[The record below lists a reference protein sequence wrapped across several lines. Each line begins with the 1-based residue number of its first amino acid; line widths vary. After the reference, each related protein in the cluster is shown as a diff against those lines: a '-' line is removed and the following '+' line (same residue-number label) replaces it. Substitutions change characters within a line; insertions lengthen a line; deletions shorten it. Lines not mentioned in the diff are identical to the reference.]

1 MAISPLSSEDTNTFS
16 LLADPVSDKG
26 LGVQVKKEE
35 EILEEKAPETDSTVG
50 PEDDVSERTSLF
62 PEDDVE
68 ERTSLFP
75 EDDVADRPLFVGLS
89 PLSVWASKTLGFNKQ
104 DLKDATET
112 LPPLNK
118 TLSEKINPFDHPLE
132 RQLLLRFSGY
142 TPAMQKDIA
151 ATVAKQTYNFQRTI
165 NYLKHRNN
173 LPKDEQK
180 KLDDDLKKQSKEI
193 YSSILETAGAFKE
206 AKEPLFDLNTGKIIN
221 TNTALTGVLA
231 EMAVPITTG
240 LAATTVTGPIG
251 GLIVGS
257 LTYGALMS
265 PDENLTNMLN
275 DLGFDAVPEKRDE
288 LLDAIFKK
296 ELSQEDKDRATL
308 AIEEVML
315 IGAGPVLIKGTQV
328 VKGVNQAL
336 MTHFKPLLDSFKKPY
351 ELLTDEE
358 KAQLTFDALRSAGQQ
373 VRRQAGGKQ
382 GFFGPIKNMY
392 SAAERVA
399 KQFFKSAGF
408 APQPLRELGE
418 NQKNKARSS
427 LQKAS
432 TVATKLD
439 TLINELA
446 GKTSN
451 SSDDIKKAVTD
462 ALTKGIDLEDNFALV
477 PPGETIPSKKLLE
490 AKDVF
495 ELLRNNKDYD
505 ALSDEILNVVVE
517 ARGNIDSLT
526 NQLIKSL
533 ELDPDSDLGKTQ
545 INTLKANVAT
555 YLNTSYR
562 IFDDGWTVDA
572 NLYQEAIKKYTKQF
586 IERDPTLDPEK
597 AETLAAEF
605 VDKFIGNQRQN
616 LQNNSNAVSDAHRRD
631 TSKLEPQDLTDPTLR
646 KLAGE
651 VTDSSEI
658 VLKTSSN
665 LINLV
670 TESQYFDEVYKLGTN
685 SEYPFIFSA
694 AKQGDSSTLPFRK
707 GAEERSIYSYEI
719 KGTNSKLDGMFT
731 TPEIGL
737 VLQNRETSL
746 TPILGAINT
755 KKAVT
760 NPGLLTAMGLN
771 PTVASFAQLKG
782 LTQKF
787 KTVWSIQTHVR
798 NGLGGLFMNVA
809 QGHNPFNKDM
819 KQIFKVISSKT
830 DKELMDYK
838 ADLLELGVINTSPRL
853 REFKELLSE
862 YNDIMGSA
870 KTSATGAESFLNFM
884 REKVVRKLGTK
895 DYNLETLDDYMQ
907 KVYMGTDDFFK
918 ISLFEKEKA
927 VLKKAYPDLS
937 EESLSKEAAEIVK
950 NQMPNYDRVTPGIKS
965 LRNVPVFGAFVSFS
979 EEVLRTGSQTI
990 LQANREIL
998 SGNPELM
1005 KRGALRLSSFA
1016 LVAGSGTKATEY
1028 ASGKAMGW
1036 TEEQIQAV
1044 KTFYDRGYG
1053 AQRYLFI
1060 KGENGQVDKL
1070 NLTMTDPWTILAQP
1084 FAEATQARLNG
1095 ELTKEEESEIQFDKT
1110 LSFVEA
1116 TLRPYFSETV
1126 FNQAMW
1132 DFQQSLTTG
1141 KRMSPGGYYDDIAGE
1156 KNNITA
1162 NLPRAFTNLL
1172 FDLGPNVLK
1181 EAKQFKDIMIDEDVG
1196 GPYLEPKD
1204 KEDYISSRLTTL
1216 PRSPV
1221 NLIVDLEGHIRNYKY
1236 DIQNAKPTNLRRIDS
1251 YEELVNKFKKANENH
1266 LKASQELYI
1275 KFKAVED
1282 FYSVDSKGRRLAQAR
1297 LKEYTDNN
1305 FNIHLVSKGISP
1317 VMEVNKIALYDSLE
1331 ALRKEGKL
1339 PYNYVD
1345 FDEAMDKFA
1354 LEIGLSREERDIN
1367 KLQDYSEQRIL
1378 QKNYAVGGEVDV
1390 PRAAPEP
1397 DERID
1402 KMTGLPYNIQAGIP
1416 FRDEEDPI
1424 KRLGLAG
1431 GGMTSD
1437 PMQRLGFAAGGVRK
1451 GVEAVIK
1458 TKEKVS
1464 ENVLEAIEQGEN
1476 FAYQALKYLVEPKD
1490 VPRSIAPVPQ
1500 RKFDPTNKE
1509 FSASL
1514 GKMGEQ
1520 PGGRYLEMGDGPPK
1534 EVTGEF
1540 PAKAVIGVN
1549 SEGKPT
1555 LNVSKKLLEGETKKE
1570 GRKIKT
1576 NLFKK
1581 KAGWKWT
1588 KVPKG
1593 FNPNPSSNFSIVSVE
1608 DGKQHYFSLRTEFP
1622 EGAELTRYEKK
1633 KTEPRLRPTKKGNVH
1648 LGKKVGEISV
1658 RGRKHPVYDQI
1669 QVYGI
1674 AGAATGTSLLDK
1686 EETDSP
1692 QRKGLAEGSKVD
1704 PSMFRSDGSQKSSTG
1719 FLGPIKNNITRGTM
1733 TEFSTDMLYEGEKI
1747 EIPTLVPTQSKEAIE
1762 YMQNMEPGTNWNM
1775 KDPMAKQIIN
1785 TARKHAKMRLD
1796 QGKSQFY
1803 VDGEEQRLK
1812 KAEGSLLDYVLEK
1825 SKSTSA
1831 ISADKQ
1837 MNMAKKL
1844 GFNEQDLKDATTFGE
1859 TYSRA
1864 SQDGGKGDA
1873 ARHIMLGWA
1882 TAQTDNPA
1890 TAYKIITARDV
1901 GLGLVGGEGKL
1912 GVEMDLHNN
1921 KLGFNLGKLSKEKA
1935 QKEARKLIESGEAKT
1950 IR

>member
-1 MAISPLSSEDTNTFS
+1 MSS
-16 LLADPVSDKG
+16 K
-26 LGVQVKKEE
+26 
-35 EILEEKAPETDSTVG
+35 
-50 PEDDVSERTSLF
+50 
-62 PEDDVE
+62 
-68 ERTSLFP
+68 
-75 EDDVADRPLFVGLS
+75 
-89 PLSVWASKTLGFNKQ
+89 
-104 DLKDATET
+104 ET

-118 TLSEKINPFDHPLE
+118 TLSEKINPFDHPIE
-132 RQLLLRFSGY
+132 RQIMLRLAGVS
-142 TPAMQKDIA
+142 PEMQKDIA

-180 KLDDDLKKQSKEI
+180 NLDDDLKNQSKEI

-206 AKEPLFDLNTGKIIN
+206 AKEPLFDLKTGKIIN
-221 TNTALTGVLA
+221 TNTALTGVLT
-231 EMAVPITTG
+231 EMAVPITAG

-251 GLIVGS
+251 GLLVGS
-257 LTYGALMS
+257 AAYGTLMS
-265 PDENLTNMLN
+265 PEENLTNMLD

-288 LLDAIFKK
+288 LLDAIFKE
-296 ELSQEDKDRATL
+296 ELSQEDKERATL

-315 IGAGPVLIKGTQV
+315 IGVAPTLIKGAQV

-358 KAQLTFDALRSAGQQ
+358 KAQLTLDALRSAGQQ

-382 GFFGPIKNMY
+382 GFFGPIKNVY

-418 NQKNKARSS
+418 KQNNKARSS
-427 LQKAS
+427 LKRAS
-432 TVATKLD
+432 TVATQLD

-451 SSDDIKKAVTD
+451 SSDDIKKTVTN

-477 PPGETIPSKKLLE
+477 PSGETIPSKKLLE

-495 ELLRNNKDYD
+495 EILRNNKDYD
-505 ALSDEILNVVVE
+505 VLSDEILNVVVE

-533 ELDPDSDLGKTQ
+533 ELDPNSDLATKQ

-586 IERDPTLDPEK
+586 IEKDPTLDPEK

-605 VDKFIGNQRQN
+605 VDDFIGNQKQN
-616 LQNNSNAVSDAHRRD
+616 LQNNSNVVSDAHRRD
-631 TSKLEPQDLTDPTLR
+631 TSKLEPQDLTDPIL
-646 KLAGE
+646 KKIAGE

-707 GAEERSIYSYEI
+707 GAEERSIYSYKI
-719 KGTNSKLDGMFT
+719 TDTNSKLDGMFT

-755 KKAVT
+755 KGAAT

-798 NGLGGLFMNVA
+798 NGLGGTFMNVA

-819 KQIFKVISSKT
+819 KQVFKVISSKT
-830 DKELMDYK
+830 DKELMSYN

-884 REKVVRKLGTK
+884 RNKVVRKLGTK

-937 EESLSKEAAEIVK
+937 EEGLAKEAAEIVK
-950 NQMPNYDRVTPGIKS
+950 NTMPNYDRVTPGIKS
-965 LRNVPVFGAFVSFS
+965 LRNVPVLGAFVSFS
-979 EEVLRTGSQTI
+979 EEVVRTGAQTI
-990 LQANREIL
+990 LQANKEIL
-998 SGNPELM
+998 SGNSELM

-1053 AQRYLFI
+1053 AQSYLFI
-1060 KGENGQVDKL
+1060 KGENNQVDKL

-1110 LSFVEA
+1110 ISFVKA

-1221 NLIVDLEGHIRNYKY
+1221 NMIVDLEGHIRNYKY

-1297 LKEYTDNN
+1297 LKEYTDDN

-1354 LEIGLSREERDIN
+1354 QEIGLSREERDIN

-1378 QKNYAVGGEVDV
+1378 QKNYAVGGEVIDPSMLRSDGSEKSPRGFLGPIKNNVTGGIMTEVSVDLDIGGQRIQVPTLVPTLTKKEIEILSNMKLEGNAKNIPRSIIDKAAAYAKERIAQNKNPFYVDGEEEILNKAVGGEVDV

-1431 GGMTSD
+1431 GGITSD

-1520 PGGRYLEMGDGPPK
+1520 PGGRYLEMGNGPPK

-1674 AGAATGTSLLDK
+1674 AGAATGTSLLDR
-1686 EETDSP
+1686 EETDSTK
-1692 QRKGLAEGSKVD
+1692 RKELAEGSSVVKDSFNYVVNKIQSLEPAVAKAIGFKEKD
-1704 PSMFRSDGSQKSSTG
+1704 LQFAIDSDKKYNLKSKLQGEGDSIRHVTLGAAAYYSDNPELAKKAIDFRDKFSSDDRRGIRKD
-1719 FLGPIKNNITRGTM
+1719 LKNNQIG
-1733 TEFSTDMLYEGEKI
+1733 FDLA
-1747 EIPTLVPTQSKEAIE
+1747 KESDS
-1762 YMQNMEPGTNWNM
+1762 MQE
-1775 KDPMAKQIIN
+1775 
-1785 TARKHAKMRLD
+1785 
-1796 QGKSQFY
+1796 
-1803 VDGEEQRLK
+1803 
-1812 KAEGSLLDYVLEK
+1812 VLEK
-1825 SKSTSA
+1825 A
-1831 ISADKQ
+1831 LVL
-1837 MNMAKKL
+1837 AKERKL
-1844 GFNEQDLKDATTFGE
+1844 GKFE
-1859 TYSRA
+1859 
-1864 SQDGGKGDA
+1864 
-1873 ARHIMLGWA
+1873 
-1882 TAQTDNPA
+1882 
-1890 TAYKIITARDV
+1890 
-1901 GLGLVGGEGKL
+1901 
-1912 GVEMDLHNN
+1912 
-1921 KLGFNLGKLSKEKA
+1921 
-1935 QKEARKLIESGEAKT
+1935 
-1950 IR
+1950 